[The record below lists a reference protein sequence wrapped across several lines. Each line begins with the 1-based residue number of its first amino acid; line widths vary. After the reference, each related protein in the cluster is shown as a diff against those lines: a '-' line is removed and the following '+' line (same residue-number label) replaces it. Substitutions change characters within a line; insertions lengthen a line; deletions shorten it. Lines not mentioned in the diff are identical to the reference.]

1 MVNKGIFFLTRK
13 KVYFR
18 NGVSKLNN
26 SQNLFCLGRG
36 EEKMTAKI
44 IKGNEIAQQIR
55 EELKQETAQLKE
67 KYNVVPGLVTIL
79 VGENPASMSYV
90 TAKQKTSKELGFY
103 SIQDNQPESI
113 TEEQLLRLI
122 DKYNK
127 NPKIHGI
134 LVQLPLPKHIN
145 EPKVLYAIDPKK
157 DVDGFHPVN
166 VGKLMIGE
174 ADYLPCTPAGIQQLL
189 IRSGV
194 KTDGAEV
201 VVVGRS
207 NIVGK
212 PIANILLQKQK
223 GANATVTICHTGTRD
238 MAFHTKRADI
248 LIVAAGKPKAITANI
263 VKEGA
268 VVIDVG
274 VNRIGMTPEGKA
286 KVCGDVDFEAVKEK
300 ASAITPVPGGVGPMT
315 ITMLMVN
322 TVKAAK
328 LAAGIQ

>member
-1 MVNKGIFFLTRK
+1 
-13 KVYFR
+13 
-18 NGVSKLNN
+18 
-26 SQNLFCLGRG
+26 
-36 EEKMTAKI
+36 MTAKLI
-44 IKGNEIAQQIR
+44 NGNEIAQQIR

-67 KYNVVPGLVTIL
+67 KYNIVPGLVTIL
-79 VGENPASMSYV
+79 VGENPASVSYV

-103 SIQDNQPESI
+103 SIQDNQPATIS
-113 TEEQLLRLI
+113 EEELLKLI

-127 NPKIHGI
+127 DPKIHGI
-134 LVQLPLPKHIN
+134 LVQLPLPKHVKETKI
-145 EPKVLYAIDPKK
+145 LYAIDPKK

-189 IRSGV
+189 IRTGV
-194 KTDGAEV
+194 KIDGAEV

-223 GANATVTICHTGTRD
+223 GANATVTICHTGTKD
-238 MAFHTKRADI
+238 MTFHTKRADI
-248 LIVAAGKPKAITANI
+248 LIVAAGKPKAVTADM

-286 KVCGDVDFEAVKEK
+286 KLCGDVDFDTVKEK

-315 ITMLMVN
+315 ITMLMMN

-328 LAAGIQ
+328 VAGGIS

>member
-1 MVNKGIFFLTRK
+1 
-13 KVYFR
+13 
-18 NGVSKLNN
+18 
-26 SQNLFCLGRG
+26 
-36 EEKMTAKI
+36 MTAKLI
-44 IKGNEIAQQIR
+44 SGNEIAKQIR
-55 EELKQETAQLKE
+55 EELKQEVAKLKTE
-67 KYNVVPGLVTIL
+67 HDVVPGLVTIL
-79 VGENPASMSYV
+79 VGENPASVSYV
-90 TAKQKTSKELGFY
+90 TGKQKTSKELGFH
-103 SIQDNQPESI
+103 SIQDNQPENV
-113 TEEQLLRLI
+113 TEEGLLKLI
-122 DKYNK
+122 EGYNRD
-127 NPKIHGI
+127 PKIHGI

-145 EPKVLYAIDPKK
+145 ETKVLIAIDPKK

-194 KTDGAEV
+194 KIEGAEI

-223 GANATVTICHTGTRD
+223 GANATVTICHTGTKD

-248 LIVAAGKPKAITANI
+248 LIVAAGKPRAVTADM

-286 KVCGDVDFEAVKEK
+286 KLCGDVDFDTVKEK
-300 ASAITPVPGGVGPMT
+300 ASLITPVPGGVGPMT
-315 ITMLMVN
+315 ITMLMMN

-328 LAAGIQ
+328 LAAGLSR